1 MREDKND
8 CDDQGQSHTSES
20 ANHSASCSIAYDSY
34 APANWREHIREC
46 LKTLSQSCSTRA
58 KNHIGTI
65 PVPRPLGGEG
75 HKSPLPGTGAHADG
89 RLLSQCRQLSKGGA
103 MTPSVL
109 SFRQM
114 KCMSIAPGLM
124 CRASL
129 IRMCA
134 PSRSVNSGEL
144 RCDVRPQARRDVRPD
159 FNWNRKQ
166 VSVMGYR

>member
-1 MREDKND
+1 
-8 CDDQGQSHTSES
+8 
-20 ANHSASCSIAYDSY
+20 
-34 APANWREHIREC
+34 
-46 LKTLSQSCSTRA
+46 
-58 KNHIGTI
+58 
-65 PVPRPLGGEG
+65 
-75 HKSPLPGTGAHADG
+75 
-89 RLLSQCRQLSKGGA
+89 

-114 KCMSIAPGLM
+114 KSMRIAPGLM

-166 VSVMGYR
+166 VGRDGPSVGFAIRLHARYGLVERFL